1 MDFKIGYPLGVV
13 VSNLVTSSS
22 KDESCVL
29 RGLGVGQVLKLIES
43 NILVALFAC
52 QTWSWMY
59 YVEWKF
65 QVGSPSQILY
75 YVNFCN

>member
-43 NILVALFAC
+43 NILVALFDC
-52 QTWSWMY
+52 RLILNVLCRVKVSSWKSKSNF
-59 YVEWKF
+59 VICKF
-65 QVGSPSQILY
+65 L
-75 YVNFCN
+75 

>member
-52 QTWSWMY
+52 RLILNVLCRVKVSSWKSKSNF
-59 YVEWKF
+59 VICKF
-65 QVGSPSQILY
+65 L
-75 YVNFCN
+75 

>member
-29 RGLGVGQVLKLIES
+29 RGLGQVLKLIES

-52 QTWSWMY
+52 RLILNVLCRVKVSSWKSKSNF
-59 YVEWKF
+59 VICKF
-65 QVGSPSQILY
+65 L
-75 YVNFCN
+75 

>member
-52 QTWSWMY
+52 QT
-59 YVEWKF
+59 
-65 QVGSPSQILY
+65 
-75 YVNFCN
+75 